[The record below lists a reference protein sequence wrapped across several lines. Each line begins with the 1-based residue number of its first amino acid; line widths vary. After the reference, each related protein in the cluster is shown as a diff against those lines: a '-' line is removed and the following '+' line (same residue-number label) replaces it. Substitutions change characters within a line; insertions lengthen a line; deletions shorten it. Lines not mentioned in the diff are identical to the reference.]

1 MIIPILYLAFAA
13 IATAVNLLVQEVAL
27 VLQGNDASIF
37 VAMMFGTITGLVA
50 KYILDKNYI
59 FRYVTTSTS
68 RNMQIFFVYSL
79 MGVVTTFIFWGIELT
94 FDAIFETSLMRNVGA
109 VIGLSISYLLKY
121 QLDKKY
127 VFTSQRVSV

>member
-13 IATAVNLLVQEVAL
+13 IATAINLLVQEVTL
-27 VLQGNDASIF
+27 VLQGNDASIL
-37 VAMMFGTITGLVA
+37 VAMMFGTMTGLVA

-68 RNMQIFFVYSL
+68 RNMQIFGVYSL
-79 MGVVTTFIFWGIELT
+79 MGVVTTFIFWGIELM
-94 FDAIFETSLMRNVGA
+94 FYAVFETSLMRNVGA

-127 VFTSQRVSV
+127 VFTSQRVGV